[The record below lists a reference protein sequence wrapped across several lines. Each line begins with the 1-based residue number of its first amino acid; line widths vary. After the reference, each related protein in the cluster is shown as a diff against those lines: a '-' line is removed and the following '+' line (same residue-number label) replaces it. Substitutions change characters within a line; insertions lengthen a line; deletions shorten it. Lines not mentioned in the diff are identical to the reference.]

1 MKRNLL
7 DSLRYVAFAVAA
19 GIASLAAVSCDK
31 EGSKEPTADVLK
43 VTPSNVN
50 FDGKQSSQTVEVN
63 TKGLSWTATPKDSW
77 VTVTPSSGTGAA
89 TVTITVSENPNEADR
104 FSTVT
109 FSSENTV
116 NVVVFQS
123 AKVVEPE
130 PEPKPE
136 EPAKAQDKTMKFAL
150 ATYLGDAFQSG
161 GQCDVVILTLVDK
174 EVTSDGQVELP
185 YDDVS
190 FVIALPPAADVNA
203 AINSMIG
210 KTYEGCG
217 KAKVELN
224 KYVYD
229 FSSYSFIYGTAET
242 DRYEYG
248 MTGGNV
254 TVGTTEDKQLK
265 VDFEV
270 TLAGDRTYKGTYT
283 GQLKKVADQSQSG
296 GGEDASKWTSLTADY
311 SPTVT
316 TAKAQVS
323 ELINDKGALVTK
335 DCGIAYVSLMGNNSA
350 GEQDVMTLALYIDY
364 SDITGKDLSGTYP
377 CAPADAKSYADLL
390 NTFGPGEAEFQGNNV
405 KLYPSILY
413 SVKNGNS
420 LTRFAVPEKGQVT
433 LTKGEGNNY
442 KIELALKD
450 RLNHAISGTYN
461 LSMPV
466 TDLSTASVS
475 SARALYTVKMANFTK
490 PFNYVV
496 LDNAPIVKTLF

>member
-31 EGSKEPTADVLK
+31 ENSKESPADVLK
-43 VTPSNVN
+43 VTPSSVN

-77 VTVTPSSGTGAA
+77 VTVSPASGTGAA
-89 TVTITVSENPNEADR
+89 TVTITVAENPNEADR
-104 FSTVT
+104 FSSVT
-109 FSSENTV
+109 FSSENNV

-123 AKVVEPE
+123 AKVV
-130 PEPKPE
+130 

-161 GQCDVVILTLVDK
+161 GQCDVVILTLTDK
-174 EVTSDGQVELP
+174 EVSAEGQVELP

-210 KTYEGCG
+210 KTYAGYNKG
-217 KAKVELN
+217 KVELN

-229 FSSYSFIYGTAET
+229 FSSYSFVYGTAET

-254 TVGTTEDKQLK
+254 TVGTTEDKKLK

-283 GQLKKVADQSQSG
+283 GTLSVADQSQSG

-316 TAKAQVS
+316 TASAQVS
-323 ELINDKGALVTK
+323 KLINKEGNVVTT
-335 DCGIAYVSLMGNNSA
+335 DCGIAYVSLEGNNSA
-350 GEQDVMTLALYIDY
+350 GEKDVMTLALYIDY
-364 SDITGKDLSGTYP
+364 SDVTGKDLSGSYP

-413 SVKNGNS
+413 SIKNGNS

-475 SARALYTVKMANFTK
+475 SARTPYVVKMANFTK

>member
-31 EGSKEPTADVLK
+31 ENSKESPADVLK
-43 VTPSNVN
+43 VTPSSVN

-77 VTVTPSSGTGAA
+77 VTVSPASGTGAA
-89 TVTITVSENPNEADR
+89 TVTITVAENPNEADR
-104 FSTVT
+104 FSSVT
-109 FSSENTV
+109 FKSENTV

-123 AKVVEPE
+123 AKVVVPE

-136 EPAKAQDKTMKFAL
+136 EPAKAQNKTMNYAQ
-150 ATYLGDAFQSG
+150 AVYLGDAFQSK
-161 GQCDVVILTLVDK
+161 GQCDVVILTLIDK
-174 EVTSDGQVELP
+174 EVSAKGEVELP
-185 YDDVS
+185 YDNVS

-210 KTYEGCG
+210 KTYEGCNKG
-217 KAKVELN
+217 AVELN

-229 FSSYSFIYGTAET
+229 FSSYSFVYGTAET

-248 MTGGNV
+248 MTGGKV
-254 TVGTTEDKQLK
+254 TVGTTEDKKLK

-283 GQLKKVADQSQSG
+283 GTLSVADKSGNG
-296 GGEDASKWTSLTADY
+296 GGEDASNWTSLTADY
-311 SPTVT
+311 SPAVT
-316 TAKAQVS
+316 KASAQVS
-323 ELINDKGALVTK
+323 EFINDKGAVVTK
-335 DCGIAYVSLMGNNSA
+335 DCGIAYVSLEGNNSA
-350 GEQDVMTLALYIDY
+350 GEQDILTLALYIDY
-364 SDITGKDLSGTYP
+364 SDVTGKDLSGTYTYP
-377 CAPADAKSYADLL
+377 CAPETYADLL
-390 NTFGPGEAEFQGNNV
+390 NTFGPGKAEFEGNNV

-450 RLNHAISGTYN
+450 RLDHAISGTYN

-466 TDLSTASVS
+466 TDLGKASVS
-475 SARALYTVKMANFTK
+475 SARTPYVVKMANFTK

>member
-31 EGSKEPTADVLK
+31 ENSKESPADVLK
-43 VTPSNVN
+43 VTPSSVN

-104 FSTVT
+104 FSSVT

-161 GQCDVVILTLVDK
+161 GQCDVVILTLTDK
-174 EVTSDGQVELP
+174 EVSAEGQVELP

-210 KTYEGCG
+210 KTYEGCNKG
-217 KAKVELN
+217 KVELN

-229 FSSYSFIYGTAET
+229 FSSYSFVYGTAET

-254 TVGTTEDKQLK
+254 TVGTTEDKKLK

-283 GQLKKVADQSQSG
+283 GTLSVADQSQSG
-296 GGEDASKWTSLTADY
+296 GGEDASNWTTLTADY
-311 SPTVT
+311 SPAVT
-316 TAKAQVS
+316 KASAQVS
-323 ELINDKGALVTK
+323 ELINDKGAVVTK
-335 DCGIAYVSLMGNNSA
+335 DCGIAYVSLEGNNSA
-350 GEQDVMTLALYIDY
+350 GEKDVDR
-364 SDITGKDLSGTYP
+364 
-377 CAPADAKSYADLL
+377 KS
-390 NTFGPGEAEFQGNNV
+390 
-405 KLYPSILY
+405 
-413 SVKNGNS
+413 
-420 LTRFAVPEKGQVT
+420 
-433 LTKGEGNNY
+433 
-442 KIELALKD
+442 
-450 RLNHAISGTYN
+450 
-461 LSMPV
+461 
-466 TDLSTASVS
+466 
-475 SARALYTVKMANFTK
+475 
-490 PFNYVV
+490 VV
-496 LDNAPIVKTLF
+496 

>member
-31 EGSKEPTADVLK
+31 ENSKESPADVLK
-43 VTPSNVN
+43 VTPSSVN

-77 VTVTPSSGTGAA
+77 VTVSPASGTGAA
-89 TVTITVSENPNEADR
+89 TVTITVAENPNEADR
-104 FSTVT
+104 FSSVT

-116 NVVVFQS
+116 NVVVFQ
-123 AKVVEPE
+123 
-130 PEPKPE
+130 
-136 EPAKAQDKTMKFAL
+136 AQNKTMNFAL

-174 EVTSDGQVELP
+174 AVSAEGEVELP

-190 FVIALPPAADVNA
+190 FVIALPPASDVNS
-203 AINSMIG
+203 AINNLIG
-210 KTYEGCG
+210 KTYEGCNKG
-217 KAKVELN
+217 KVELN

-229 FSSYSFIYGTAET
+229 FSSYSFIYGTAKT

-248 MTGGNV
+248 MTGGKV
-254 TVGTTEDKQLK
+254 IVGTTEDKQLK

-283 GQLKKVADQSQSG
+283 GQLSVADQSQSG
-296 GGEDASKWTSLTADY
+296 GGEDASNWTRLTADY
-311 SPTVT
+311 SPAVT
-316 TAKAQVS
+316 TASAQVS
-323 ELINDKGALVTK
+323 EFINDKGALVTK
-335 DCGIAYVSLMGNNSA
+335 DCGIAYVSLKGNNSA
-350 GEQDVMTLALYIDY
+350 GEQDIMTLALYIDY
-364 SDITGKDLSGTYP
+364 SDVTGKDLSGTYP

-390 NTFGPGEAEFQGNNV
+390 NTFGPGEAVFEGNNV

-450 RLNHAISGTYN
+450 RLDHAISGTYN

-475 SARALYTVKMANFTK
+475 SARTPYVVKMANFTK

>member
-31 EGSKEPTADVLK
+31 ENSKESPADVLK
-43 VTPSNVN
+43 VTPSSVN

-77 VTVTPSSGTGAA
+77 VTVSPASGTGAA
-89 TVTITVSENPNEADR
+89 TVTITVAENPNEADR
-104 FSTVT
+104 FSSVT

-136 EPAKAQDKTMKFAL
+136 EPAKAQNKTMNYAQ
-150 ATYLGDAFQSG
+150 AVYLGDAFQSK
-161 GQCDVVILTLVDK
+161 GQCDVVILTLIDK
-174 EVTSDGQVELP
+174 EVSAKGEVELP

-210 KTYEGCG
+210 KTYEGCNKG
-217 KAKVELN
+217 KVELN

-229 FSSYSFIYGTAET
+229 FSSYSFVYGTAET

-248 MTGGNV
+248 MTGGKV
-254 TVGTTEDKQLK
+254 TVGTTEDKKLK

-283 GQLKKVADQSQSG
+283 GTLSVADKSG
-296 GGEDASKWTSLTADY
+296 NGGEDASKWTSLTADY

-316 TAKAQVS
+316 KASAQVS
-323 ELINDKGALVTK
+323 ELINNEGKLVTK
-335 DCGIAYVSLMGNNSA
+335 DCGIAYVSLEGNNSA
-350 GEQDVMTLALYIDY
+350 GETDIMTLALYIDY

-377 CAPADAKSYADLL
+377 CAPADAKTYADLL
-390 NTFGPGEAEFQGNNV
+390 NTFGPGAAEFEGNNV

-413 SVKNGNS
+413 SVKNGKS

-450 RLNHAISGTYN
+450 RLDHAISGTYN

-466 TDLSTASVS
+466 TDLGKASVS
-475 SARALYTVKMANFTK
+475 SARTPYVVKMANFTK